1 MILDSRGVGLA
12 VPQKPKTPI
21 AQIAKRTN
29 GRDVIKASYDA
40 ARDGNQLV
48 NYWANADNYDSD
60 SANSFSV
67 RKKLVARSRYET
79 SNNGYTDGIIQS
91 YTAFVCGLG
100 PQLRMR
106 STRPGF
112 NQLVERRWKAWC
124 KAVGFR
130 RKLNCMTHAKIQ
142 DGETFAML
150 VNNSRV
156 GDKVELDLVP
166 FETEMCHSPGVVTW
180 KQGHIDGIHF
190 DEFGNPIYYDI
201 LRQHP
206 GGSMAWYALQEPMRV
221 PSKYVLHWFNLR
233 RPGQHRGIPELTSTL
248 NCGANARRFR
258 EATIAA
264 AETAAN
270 FSAVIKTQM
279 MPDDEEEAP
288 AAFSTTS
295 IDKNMM
301 TALPKGYDLGQMK
314 AEHPTTTYDSF
325 NSSQISEQA
334 RPLGVPRNLAMCD
347 SSKYNFA
354 SGKLDQQAMFQG
366 IDIVRAD
373 CEEII
378 LDRTFAVWFERA
390 RLVYGWGLAGEVP
403 DHSWDWPKH
412 PVADVKSM
420 ANAQD
425 TNLRNGSASLSGL
438 MAESGID
445 FEDHLNSLATDYGVT
460 VEEMREILLK
470 NNLSGGMKQE
480 SVDPE
485 QQQQDMEEQGLAS
498 TTD

>member
-1 MILDSRGVGLA
+1 MILDSRGVGIPTA
-12 VPQKPKTPI
+12 SKVRKPI
-21 AQIAKRTN
+21 AQIANRTN
-29 GRDVIKASYDA
+29 GRGVVKASYDA
-40 ARDGNQLV
+40 ARDGTQLV

-60 SANSFSV
+60 SANSLSV
-67 RKKLVARSRYET
+67 RRKLVARSRYET
-79 SNNGYTDGIIQS
+79 SNNGYADGIIQS

-100 PQLRMR
+100 PQLRMQ
-106 STRPGF
+106 STRTGF
-112 NQLVERRWKAWC
+112 NQLVERRWKSWC
-124 KAVGFR
+124 KSIGFR

-150 VNNSRV
+150 VNNPRV
-156 GDKVELDLVP
+156 GDRVDLDLVP
-166 FETEMCHSPGVVTW
+166 FESEMCHSPGVVTW
-180 KQGHIDGIHF
+180 KPGHIDGIHF
-190 DEFGNPIYYDI
+190 DEFGNPVYYDI

-206 GGSMAWYALQEPMRV
+206 GGAMAWYALQEPMRV
-221 PSKYVLHWFNLR
+221 PAKYVLHWFNLR

-248 NCGANARRFR
+248 NCGAQSRRYR
-258 EATIAA
+258 EAVVSA

-270 FSAVIKTQM
+270 FTVLLKTKM
-279 MPDDEEEAP
+279 NPDDASSAP
-288 AAFSTTS
+288 AALST
-295 IDKNMM
+295 IPVEKNTM
-301 TALPKGYDLGQMK
+301 AVLPDGVDFGQMK
-314 AEHPTTTYDSF
+314 AEHPTGTYDAF
-325 NSSQISEQA
+325 HTLLISEQA

-366 IDIVRAD
+366 IDIVRID

-403 DHSWDWPKH
+403 DHTWDWPKH

-420 ANAQD
+420 ALAQD
-425 TNLRNGSASLSGL
+425 KNLRNGSASLSGL

-460 VEEMREILLK
+460 PEEMREILLR
-470 NNLSGGMKQE
+470 NNLAGGIEEE

-485 QQQQDMEEQGLAS
+485 QQQQDMEEQGLATS
-498 TTD
+498 TI